1 MELLYTWKPIT
12 TLLLEFGLYLQNNL
26 FLMEVY
32 EPVLVYLVISGTH
45 KSKFKKKYC
54 VRVKSKKR
62 LKTPDF

>member
-32 EPVLVYLVISGTH
+32 ESVLVYLVISGTH
-45 KSKFKKKYC
+45 KSKFKKKILC
-54 VRVKSKKR
+54 KS
-62 LKTPDF
+62 